1 MFDLFGA
8 TWSNLAVEDVEAFL
22 RKADQEGV
30 TWEAK
35 ADTEQSSLRPD
46 SIRKAACG
54 FANQIGGYLILGARK
69 AEGEG
74 WDLPGITQPAD
85 EPEVWIGK
93 ILRGLQPEPR
103 FAVKA
108 WHRAEDK
115 IAIVV
120 QIEPVAV
127 PPCMTPQGRV
137 YERVTGETLPV
148 EDPILLDKL
157 FRRGE
162 DARARAAQLAPRAAE
177 RALDASG
184 WFFQKSVGLAVGLA
198 PLARETDDISSRLF
212 TQETRNAMIQ
222 ASWDLL
228 SGLRPQGRPDD
239 VKQRQ
244 EQDAHTALLHFDEHG
259 TWSVNDD
266 VVATTRSTWLTQ
278 ANWDGSVA
286 ASLTLSDGD
295 VAQAPPPGEMIAAL
309 WRVIVPLCSRLG
321 GYGPSQLS
329 VVIAVTKTSRAIVRG
344 QSAHSPGRPPPDD
357 SLYSHLGETTA
368 AGRVVD
374 LTDPS
379 DRVVASLDREIRR
392 AAGEIQD
399 EDSPSPTPENK

>member
-22 RKADQEGV
+22 READQEGV

-74 WDLPGITQPAD
+74 WDLPGITPPAD
-85 EPEVWIGK
+85 EPDVWVGK

-103 FAVKA
+103 SAVKA
-108 WHRAEDK
+108 WLRAEEK
-115 IAIVV
+115 MAIVI

-162 DARARAAQLAPRAAE
+162 NARTHAAQLAPRAAK
-177 RALDASG
+177 RALNASG

-198 PLARETDDISSRLF
+198 PLAHETDDISSRLF
-212 TQETRNAMIQ
+212 TQETRNAMVQ

-228 SGLRPQGRPDD
+228 LGLRPEGRPDD
-239 VKQRQ
+239 VGQRQ
-244 EQDAHTALLHFDEHG
+244 EQDAHAALLHFDEHR
-259 TWSVNDD
+259 TWGVNDE

-295 VAQAPPPGEMIAAL
+295 VAQAPPPEEMIAAL
-309 WRVIVPLCSRLG
+309 WRVIVPLCRRLG

-329 VVIAVTKTSRAIVRG
+329 VVVSVTKTLESIVMG
-344 QSAHSPGRPPPDD
+344 QVAHAPGRPPPDD
-357 SLYSHLGETTA
+357 SLYSQLGEATQA
-368 AGRVVD
+368 DRAVD
-374 LTDPS
+374 LTDP
-379 DRVVASLDREIRR
+379 DDEVVASVGREIRR

-399 EDSPSPTPENK
+399 EA

>member
-1 MFDLFGA
+1 MFDLFGTA
-8 TWSNLAVEDVEAFL
+8 WSRLSAEDVEAFL
-22 RKADQEGV
+22 GEADKEGV

-35 ADTEQSSLRPD
+35 ADSEQSSLRPD

-69 AEGEG
+69 TEGAG
-74 WDLPGITQPAD
+74 WALPGIARPAD
-85 EPEVWIGK
+85 EPEVWVGQ
-93 ILRGLQPEPR
+93 ILRRLQPVPG

-108 WHRAEDK
+108 WPRAGACDRV
-115 IAIVV
+115 AIII

-162 DARARAAQLAPRAAE
+162 NARALAAERAPRAAT
-177 RALDASG
+177 RALETSG

-212 TQETRNAMIQ
+212 TQETRNAMVQ

-228 SGLRPQGRPDD
+228 TSLRPEGSPDQ
-239 VKQRQ
+239 VAQQ
-244 EQDAHTALLHFDEHG
+244 PQQDAHAALLHFDEHRNWG
-259 TWSVNDD
+259 LAHD
-266 VVATTRSTWLTQ
+266 VKSTTRSTWLTQ
-278 ANWDGSVA
+278 AHWDGSVA

-295 VAQAPPPGEMIAAL
+295 AEQAPPPEDMIATL
-309 WRVIVPLCSRLG
+309 WRVIVPLCRRLG
-321 GYGPSQLS
+321 GYGSAQLS
-329 VVIAVTKTSRAIVRG
+329 LVIAVTKTSASVVRG
-344 QSAHSPGRPPPDD
+344 QAAHGPGRPPPKE
-357 SLYSHLGETTA
+357 SLYALLEPATQA
-368 AGRVVD
+368 DRVVD
-374 LTDPS
+374 LADPS
-379 DRVVASLDREIRR
+379 DEVVASLGREIKR
-392 AAGEIQD
+392 AAGQVQD
-399 EDSPSPTPENK
+399 ED

>member
-1 MFDLFGA
+1 MFDLSGA
-8 TWSNLAVEDVEAFL
+8 AWSNLAVEDVEAFL
-22 RKADQEGV
+22 READQEGV

-93 ILRGLQPEPR
+93 ILRGLQPAPR

-108 WHRAEDK
+108 WHRPEDK

-244 EQDAHTALLHFDEHG
+244 EQDAHTALLHFDEHA
-259 TWSVNDD
+259 TRDVNDD

-344 QSAHSPGRPPPDD
+344 QIAHSPGRPPPDD
-357 SLYSHLGETTA
+357 SLYSHLGEATA
-368 AGRVVD
+368 AGRAVD

-379 DRVVASLDREIRR
+379 DGVVASLDREIRR

-399 EDSPSPTPENK
+399 EDSPSPIPENT

>member
-8 TWSNLAVEDVEAFL
+8 AWSNLAVEDVEAFL
-22 RKADQEGV
+22 READQEGV

-54 FANQIGGYLILGARK
+54 FANQIGGYLILGAHK
-69 AEGEG
+69 AEGDG
-74 WDLPGITQPAD
+74 WDLPGITPPAD
-85 EPEVWIGK
+85 EPEVWLGK
-93 ILRGLQPEPR
+93 TLRRLRPEPR
-103 FAVKA
+103 FAVKT
-108 WHRAEDK
+108 WLRAGDK
-115 IAIVV
+115 IAIVI

-162 DARARAAQLAPRAAE
+162 NARTRAAQLAPRAAK
-177 RALDASG
+177 RALNASG

-198 PLARETDDISSRLF
+198 PLARETDDISSQLF
-212 TQETRNAMIQ
+212 TQETRNAMVQ

-228 SGLRPQGRPDD
+228 LGLRPEGHPDD
-239 VKQRQ
+239 VGQRQ
-244 EQDAHTALLHFDEHG
+244 EQDAHAALLHFDEHR
-259 TWSVNDD
+259 TWGVKDE

-295 VAQAPPPGEMIAAL
+295 VAQGPPPEEMIAAL
-309 WRVIVPLCSRLG
+309 WRVVVPLCVRLG

-329 VVIAVTKTSRAIVRG
+329 VVVAVTKTPQSIVAG
-344 QSAHSPGRPPPDD
+344 QVAHAPGRPPPDD
-357 SLYSHLGETTA
+357 SLYARLEETTQA
-368 AGRVVD
+368 DRAVD
-374 LTDPS
+374 LTDPK
-379 DRVVASLDREIRR
+379 DEAVASLDREIRR

-399 EDSPSPTPENK
+399 ED

>member
-1 MFDLFGA
+1 MFDLFG
-8 TWSNLAVEDVEAFL
+8 TIWSDLAVEDVEAFL
-22 RKADQEGV
+22 READKEGV

-54 FANQIGGYLILGARK
+54 FANQIGGYLILGARN
-69 AEGEG
+69 AGDAG
-74 WDLPGITQPAD
+74 WELPGITRPAD
-85 EPEVWIGK
+85 EPEVWVGQ
-93 ILRGLQPEPR
+93 ILRRLQPEPR

-108 WHRAEDK
+108 WSRPDDR
-115 IAIVV
+115 IAIIV
-120 QIEPVAV
+120 QVEPVAV

-162 DARARAAQLAPRAAE
+162 NARTLAAQRAPRAAK

-212 TQETRNAMIQ
+212 TQETRNAMVE

-228 SGLRPQGRPDD
+228 SSLRPQGSPDD
-239 VKQRQ
+239 VAQQ
-244 EQDAHTALLHFDEHG
+244 PQQDAHAALLHFNEHRTWGVDEE
-259 TWSVNDD
+259 VI
-266 VVATTRSTWLTQ
+266 ATTRSTWLTQ
-278 ANWDGSVA
+278 ANWDGTVA

-295 VAQAPPPGEMIAAL
+295 VAQAPPPEELIGAL
-309 WRVIVPLCSRLG
+309 WRVIGPLCRRLG

-329 VVIAVTKTSRAIVRG
+329 VVIAVTKTSESIVMG
-344 QSAHSPGRPPPDD
+344 QVAHAPGRPPPDD
-357 SLYSHLGETTA
+357 LLYARLGEATQA
-368 AGRVVD
+368 DRVVD
-374 LTDPS
+374 LADPS
-379 DRVVASLDREIRR
+379 DEVVASLCREIRR
-392 AAGEIQD
+392 AAGETQD
-399 EDSPSPTPENK
+399 ED

>member
-8 TWSNLAVEDVEAFL
+8 PWSSLAVEDVEAFL
-22 RKADQEGV
+22 READQEGV

-35 ADTEQSSLRPD
+35 ADTEQSSLRPRP
-46 SIRKAACG
+46 IRKAACG

-69 AEGEG
+69 TAGEG
-74 WDLPGITQPAD
+74 WDLPGITPPAH
-85 EPEVWIGK
+85 EPEVWIGQ

-103 FAVKA
+103 FAMKSWPRGKGKV
-108 WHRAEDK
+108 
-115 IAIVV
+115 AIVV

-127 PPCMTPQGRV
+127 PPCMTPEGRV

-157 FRRGE
+157 FRRGK
-162 DARARAAQLAPRAAE
+162 DARARAAQLAPRAAT

-212 TQETRNAMIQ
+212 IQETRNAI
-222 ASWDLL
+222 AEANWDLL
-228 SGLRPQGRPDD
+228 SGLRPEGRPDD
-239 VKQRQ
+239 VGHLQ
-244 EQDAHTALLHFDEHG
+244 EQDAYAALFHFNEQR
-259 TWSVNDD
+259 TWGVNDE
-266 VVATTRSTWLTQ
+266 VVATNRSTWLTQ

-286 ASLTLSDGD
+286 ASLTLSDGN
-295 VAQAPPPGEMIAAL
+295 VAQAPPPEVMIAAL
-309 WRVIVPLCSRLG
+309 WRVIVPLCRRLG

-329 VVIAVTKTSRAIVRG
+329 VVIAVTKTWNSRVIG
-344 QSAHSPGRPPPDD
+344 QAAHAPGRPPPSD
-357 SLYSHLGETTA
+357 SFYSQLEETTQA
-368 AGRVVD
+368 DRAVD
-374 LTDPS
+374 LTDP
-379 DRVVASLDREIRR
+379 DDEVVASLGREIRR

-399 EDSPSPTPENK
+399 ED